1 MPSEI
6 PIREPVRAQPLTDLS
21 RVAIHTATTKPLSLE
36 SCCAKYADL
45 GFGGICVWD
54 DAIGPDGTDHAS
66 ALIERAGLRVPAI
79 VRGGFFVSDDPE
91 AKRASLAMNRERIA
105 QASAIGADMVVLVA
119 GAQPGIP
126 LDAARAQAA
135 DGIAAIL
142 PDAERAGVKLAIEP
156 LHPMYAGDRCCINR
170 IAEARAICD
179 ALASPMLGVAV
190 DVYHVWWD
198 PDLEHEIGALGAA
211 DQLFGFHVCD
221 WKTDTD
227 HLLLDRGLMGDGVI
241 DIRAIRAMV
250 ERAGFDGMIEVE
262 IFSTHYWGM
271 DQDEYLE
278 LIRTRCLEC
287 V

>member
-1 MPSEI
+1 MPNSNAIPE
-6 PIREPVRAQPLTDLS
+6 PIRAEPLTDLS
-21 RVAIHTATTKPLSLE
+21 RIAIHTATTKPLSLQQ
-36 SCCAKYADL
+36 CCAEYAQR

-54 DAIGPDGTDHAS
+54 DAIGDEGPDHA
-66 ALIERAGLRVPAI
+66 ARFIKDAGLRVPAI

-91 AKRASLAMNRERIA
+91 ARQSSLDMNRQRIA
-105 QASAIGADMVVLVA
+105 QAAAIGADMVVLVA

-126 LDAARAQAA
+126 LETARAQTA

-142 PDAERAGVKLAIEP
+142 PDAEKAGVKLAIEP

-170 IAEARAICD
+170 IAEARTICD
-179 ALASPMLGVAV
+179 QLASPMLGVAV

-198 PDLEHEIGALGAA
+198 PDLESEIEALGRAN
-211 DQLFGFHVCD
+211 QLFGFHVCD

-250 ERAGFDGMIEVE
+250 ERAGFDGTIEVE
-262 IFSTHYWGM
+262 IFSRKFWAM
-271 DQDEYLE
+271 DQGEYLD
-278 LIRTRCLEC
+278 LIKARCLDC